1 MANIIIKS
9 DERRAL
15 ERKIARDFEARAT
28 GEGREAVEVIAA
40 KSREAYVELKRM
52 EERNR

>member
-15 ERKIARDFEARAT
+15 ERRIARDFEARNT
-28 GEGREAVEVIAA
+28 GEGREAAEVIAA
-40 KSREAYVELKRM
+40 KSQEAYAELKKT
-52 EERNR
+52 EGKNR

>member
-15 ERKIARDFEARAT
+15 ERRIARDFEAKIT
-28 GEGREAVEVIAA
+28 GEGREAAEVIAA
-40 KSREAYVELKRM
+40 KSREAYDELKKI
-52 EERNR
+52 EEKNR